1 MVLAYP
7 TISMR
12 HPEDYY
18 SEDQALTHAKFAANA
33 PACIAAYNWWPRR
46 PLVKSLRGRKG
57 VAKATI
63 VLGRLTRVAPMAM
76 PSKVACVIGTASV
89 PGLDMVQ
96 VVTCLP
102 RP

>member
-1 MVLAYP
+1 M
-7 TISMR
+7 
-12 HPEDYY
+12 
-18 SEDQALTHAKFAANA
+18 
-33 PACIAAYNWWPRR
+33 
-46 PLVKSLRGRKG
+46 KSLRGRTG

-63 VLGRLTRVAPMAM
+63 VLGRLTRVAPMAT
-76 PSKVACVIGTASV
+76 PSEVACVIGTASV